1 MIWQFRNT
9 GYRTGAE
16 NMKYDGQLAQS
27 LLASD
32 HPFVV
37 RVYGWKPPA
46 ISLGWHQN
54 IEEIDLELCAQAGI
68 DVVRRPTGGRAILH
82 SDEVTYSVA
91 MVASQKS
98 VLSVYQQI
106 SEALVQGLRELG
118 AEVALE
124 KSQPHFPSLY
134 RSPSAVACFASVA
147 RYEIHIGGRKLVGSA
162 QRRFARPDGQ
172 EVVLQHGSILL
183 GEDHQRMVEFLKGL
197 RSDQRD
203 QLRLDLGKN
212 TIDLSSAL
220 GRRVRF
226 EEVVPLLRVGF
237 EKAWGMEFSNLGM
250 NAEMSD
256 SEHGTGASADAF
268 VASGSPR
275 DIV

>member
-16 NMKYDGQLAQS
+16 NMKYDEQLAQS

-37 RVYGWKPPA
+37 RVYGWQPPA

-54 IEEIDLELCAQAGI
+54 IEEIDLEKCSREGI

-106 SEALVQGLRELG
+106 SEALVRGLRELG
-118 AEVALE
+118 VDVALE

-162 QRRFARPDGQ
+162 QRRFTRADGR

-183 GEDHQRMVEFLKGL
+183 GDDHQRMVGFLKGL
-197 RSDQRD
+197 GGDQRD
-203 QLRLDLGKN
+203 QLKLELRQN
-212 TIDLSSAL
+212 TVDLSSAL
-220 GRRVRF
+220 GRKVRF
-226 EEVVPLLRVGF
+226 EEVVPILRWGF
-237 EKAWGMEFSNLGM
+237 EKTWGIEFSNLGM
-250 NAEMSD
+250 TAETTV
-256 SEHGTGASADAF
+256 SEKGASTRLEKF
-268 VASGSPR
+268 VASESPR
-275 DIV
+275 DVV

>member
-9 GYRTGAE
+9 GCRTGAE
-16 NMKYDGQLAQS
+16 NMKYDEQLAQS

-54 IEEIDLELCAQAGI
+54 IEEIDLEMCARSGI

-82 SDEVTYSVA
+82 SDEVTYSIA

-98 VLSVYQQI
+98 VLSVYQHI
-106 SEALVQGLRELG
+106 SEGLVRGLRELC

-183 GEDHQRMVEFLKGL
+183 GEDHQRMVEFLKGMEG
-197 RSDQRD
+197 DQRD
-203 QLRLDLGKN
+203 QLRLDLKKN
-212 TIDLSSAL
+212 TVDLSSAL
-220 GRRVRF
+220 GRTVRF
-226 EEVVPLLRVGF
+226 EEVAPLLQWGF
-237 EKAWGMEFSNLGM
+237 ERAWGIEFSNLGM
-250 NAEMSD
+250 NVVETE
-256 SEHGTGASADAF
+256 SEHESSAMADGI
-268 VASGSPR
+268 VLSGSPR

>member
-1 MIWQFRNT
+1 
-9 GYRTGAE
+9 
-16 NMKYDGQLAQS
+16 MKYDEQLAQS

-37 RVYGWKPPA
+37 RVYGWQPPA
-46 ISLGWHQN
+46 ISLGWHQD
-54 IEEIDLELCAQAGI
+54 IEEVDLEKCSREGI

-91 MVASQKS
+91 MIASQKS

-106 SEALVQGLRELG
+106 SEALVQGLRKLG
-118 AEVALE
+118 ADVALE

-134 RSPSAVACFASVA
+134 SSPSAVACFASVA

-162 QRRFARPDGQ
+162 QRRFSRPDGQ

-183 GEDHQRMVEFLKGL
+183 GEDHRRMVDFLKGL
-197 RSDQRD
+197 AADQRD
-203 QLRLDLGKN
+203 QLKRELGQN
-212 TIDLSSAL
+212 TVDLSFAL
-220 GRRVRF
+220 GRKVQF
-226 EEVVPLLRVGF
+226 EEVVSVLRWGF
-237 EKAWGMEFSNLGM
+237 ERTWGIEFSNLGM
-250 NAEMSD
+250 AAETTS
-256 SEHGTGASADAF
+256 SEPQASTTLEKLA
-268 VASGSPR
+268 ASESPR

>member
-1 MIWQFRNT
+1 
-9 GYRTGAE
+9 
-16 NMKYDGQLAQS
+16 MKYDELLAHS
-27 LLASD
+27 LLVSD

-37 RVYGWKPPA
+37 RVYGWRPPA
-46 ISLGWHQN
+46 ISLGWHQP
-54 IEEIDLELCAQAGI
+54 IEEIDHDLCAQEGI
-68 DVVRRPTGGRAILH
+68 HVVRRPTGGRAILH

-98 VLSVYQQI
+98 VLSVYQHI
-106 SEALVQGLRELG
+106 SEALVRGLRELG
-118 AEVALE
+118 ADVALE

-197 RSDQRD
+197 DSDQRD
-203 QLRLDLGKN
+203 QIRLDLGRN
-212 TIDLSSAL
+212 TVDLSAAL
-220 GRRVRF
+220 GKKVQF
-226 EEVVPLLRVGF
+226 EEVVPVLRWGF
-237 EKAWGMEFSNLGM
+237 EKAWGIEFSDLGM
-250 NAEMSD
+250 DGEATD
-256 SEHGTGASADAF
+256 SERESTMSSERF
-268 VASGSPR
+268 VTSGSPR

>member
-16 NMKYDGQLAQS
+16 NMEYDEQLAQS
-27 LLASD
+27 LLAAD

-54 IEEIDLELCAQAGI
+54 MEDIDLEKCSREGI
-68 DVVRRPTGGRAILH
+68 DVVRRSTGGRAILH
-82 SDEVTYSVA
+82 SDEVTYSVVMIA
-91 MVASQKS
+91 TQKS

-106 SEALVQGLRELG
+106 SEALVRGLRELG
-118 AEVALE
+118 ADVALE

-134 RSPSAVACFASVA
+134 RLPSAVACFASVA
-147 RYEIHIGGRKLVGSA
+147 RYEIHIDGRKLVGSA

-183 GEDHQRMVEFLKGL
+183 GEDHLRMVDFLRGL
-197 RSDQRD
+197 DYSQRK
-203 QLRLDLGKN
+203 QLKIELRQN
-212 TIDLSSAL
+212 TVDLSSAF
-220 GRRVRF
+220 GRKVRF
-226 EEVVPLLRVGF
+226 EEVVPALEWGF
-237 EKAWGMEFSNLGM
+237 EKTWGIDFSDLGM
-250 NAEMSD
+250 SVESNV
-256 SEHGTGASADAF
+256 SE
-268 VASGSPR
+268 R
-275 DIV
+275 

>member
-16 NMKYDGQLAQS
+16 NMKYDEQLAQL

-32 HPFVV
+32 HPNVV
-37 RVYGWKPPA
+37 RFYGWWPPA

-54 IEEIDLELCAQAGI
+54 IKEIDLAKCSREGI

-91 MVASQKS
+91 MIASQKS
-98 VLSVYQQI
+98 VLTVYQQI
-106 SEALVQGLRELG
+106 SEALVRGLRELG
-118 AEVALE
+118 ADVALE

-134 RSPSAVACFASVA
+134 RSSSGAACFASVA
-147 RYEIHIGGRKLVGSA
+147 RYEIHIDGRKLVGSA

-183 GEDHQRMVEFLKGL
+183 GEDHQRIVDFLGGL
-197 RSDQRD
+197 DGDQRD
-203 QLRLDLGKN
+203 KLKLELRKH
-212 TIDLSSAL
+212 TVDLSSAL
-220 GRRVRF
+220 GRKVRF
-226 EEVVPLLRVGF
+226 EEVASVLRRGF
-237 EKAWGMEFSNLGM
+237 EKTWGIEFSNLGM
-250 NAEMSD
+250 TAETTVSD
-256 SEHGTGASADAF
+256 NEASMMLGRL
-268 VASGSPR
+268 VASESPR
-275 DIV
+275 DVV